1 MNCLCLRNILL
12 CDLDIENL
20 HERETWHVEA
30 DDERGGTTL
39 LVSADVWLCT
49 VFEINQFDKSIKLE

>member
-1 MNCLCLRNILL
+1 MDYLYLWNIWLY
-12 CDLDIENL
+12 DSDIENL

-39 LVSADVWLCT
+39 LVRANVSMCVVLL
-49 VFEINQFDKSIKLE
+49 F